1 MPGPRGPRNPEETR
15 RRLVAAAA
23 RRFADQGYGRTSL
36 NEIAREAG
44 MTAPSLLYHFASK
57 EALFNAVLRA
67 TWSTVRDRLAPILA
81 DDALDAET
89 MLVRVLQSFTSFEHD
104 QELLFTEL
112 HAALLSGD
120 GTGAEAVADTL
131 LPLVDEI
138 EDAIRRAAGSPP
150 ANEAP
155 IRQVLLYI
163 VLAHTAQHQLGR
175 LAPSEMELLSAR
187 EPALVVALLGAA
199 LSPAAQRAT

>member
-1 MPGPRGPRNPEETR
+1 MPGPRGPRNPDETR

-23 RRFADQGYGRTSL
+23 RRFAAQGYVRTSL

-67 TWSTVRDRLAPILA
+67 TWGTVRDRLTPILA
-81 DDALDAET
+81 EPLDAET
-89 MLVRVLQSFTSFEHD
+89 MLVRVLQGLTSYEHD
-104 QELLFTEL
+104 EELLFTEL

-120 GTGAEAVADTL
+120 GTGAEAVNDTL
-131 LPLVDEI
+131 LPLIDEI
-138 EDAIRRAAGSPP
+138 EDAIRRAAGSPTP
-150 ANEAP
+150 DEAP
-155 IRQVLLYI
+155 IREVLLYI

-175 LAPSEMELLSAR
+175 LAPNEIELLSAR
-187 EPALVVALLGAA
+187 EPALVLALLGAA
-199 LSPAAQRAT
+199 LAPAGHRAT

>member
-23 RRFADQGYGRTSL
+23 RRFADQGYVRTSL

-44 MTAPSLLYHFASK
+44 MTAPSLLYHFPSK

-67 TWSTVRDRLAPILA
+67 TWSEVRERLEPILA
-81 DDALDAET
+81 EPLDAET
-89 MLVRVLQSFTSFEHD
+89 MLVRVLQEFTSYED
-104 QELLFTEL
+104 DEELLFTEL

-120 GTGAEAVADTL
+120 GTGAEAVNDTL
-131 LPLVDEI
+131 LPLIDEI

-150 ANEAP
+150 ADEAP

-175 LAPSEMELLSAR
+175 LAPSEIELLSAR

-199 LSPAAQRAT
+199 VAPAAQRTT